1 VTYEAARWQRAC
13 DALNIDHTRCRQ
25 LGEPVPTGN
34 VVAKAKERR
43 RAANEVCEWMEERFV
58 AGAIGEFA
66 FGAMVTV
73 IKEQQVA
80 PSIVSPAKRQVFADE
95 LKLGKFV
102 EE

>member
-1 VTYEAARWQRAC
+1 MRKRPRLANTGAGTGFVMRRP
-13 DALNIDHTRCRQ
+13 R